1 MRKRKKKGS
10 EEEEDE
16 CARLP
21 TLKGSLWGASEDM
34 EEEEIDF
41 FSSFRRLRKGTLL
54 QQYKGKFPPTE
65 WTTPQIKVCVCAYVY
80 VCDNPATPVSRATP
94 TLRGEK
100 KRSSKGGGMQAL
112 KTTWKH
118 DTFVLQRNQAEPN
131 TVCYGN
137 NTHAYILYT
146 PATAGCN
153 QKNVC
158 VSAGTV
164 ILTVLLCCVFSR
176 SAVM

>member
-1 MRKRKKKGS
+1 M
-10 EEEEDE
+10 
-16 CARLP
+16 
-21 TLKGSLWGASEDM
+21 
-34 EEEEIDF
+34 
-41 FSSFRRLRKGTLL
+41 
-54 QQYKGKFPPTE
+54 
-65 WTTPQIKVCVCAYVY
+65 CAYVY

-146 PATAGCN
+146 PVTAGCN

-158 VSAGTV
+158 VSAVTV
-164 ILTVLLCCVFSR
+164 ILTVLLCWVFSR
-176 SAVM
+176 AAVM